1 VSRASKDGHAELLQS
16 IVDVARAI
24 FGAQAASIMLYDE
37 DAEAL
42 EFAAV
47 SGAGADT
54 LVGRRIPAATGVAG
68 WVLATRQP
76 ITIED
81 VAHDPRFASDV
92 ASSTGYVPKG
102 LMSAPLLHGERALGV
117 LSVLDRPQRV
127 QFSLIEMD
135 LLGAFATQAALALQ
149 VVQAARG
156 GTGGRHP
163 AVARVEESLQT
174 LEGPQRAAAVRLLE
188 AFDEVLRSAY

>member
-1 VSRASKDGHAELLQS
+1 MSQDEGHGELLQS

-24 FGAQAASIMLYDE
+24 FGAQAASIMLYDD

-47 SGAGADT
+47 SGEGSDT
-54 LVGRRIPAATGVAG
+54 LVGRRIPAGTGVAG

-81 VAHDPRFASDV
+81 LAHDPRFASDV

-102 LMSAPLLHGERALGV
+102 MMSAPLLLGERVLGV

-149 VVQAARG
+149 VVQAARQG
-156 GTGGRHP
+156 IGHRP
-163 AVARVEESLQT
+163 AALTRIEEALET
-174 LEGPQRAAAVRLLE
+174 LEGPQRAAAMRLLE
-188 AFDEVLRSAY
+188 ALEEVLRTAY

>member
-1 VSRASKDGHAELLQS
+1 MSQDEGHGELLQS

-24 FGAQAASIMLYDE
+24 FGAQAASIMLYDD

-47 SGAGADT
+47 SGEGSDT
-54 LVGRRIPAATGVAG
+54 LVGRRIPAGTGVAG

-81 VAHDPRFASDV
+81 LAHDPRFASDV

-102 LMSAPLLHGERALGV
+102 MMSAPLLLGERVLGV

-149 VVQAARG
+149 VVQAARH
-156 GTGGRHP
+156 GTGHRP
-163 AVARVEESLQT
+163 AALTRIEEALET
-174 LEGPQRAAAVRLLE
+174 LEGPQRAAAMRLLE
-188 AFDEVLRSAY
+188 ALEEVLRTAY

>member
-1 VSRASKDGHAELLQS
+1 VSEDSGHAELLQS

-24 FGAQAASIMLYDE
+24 FGAQAASIMLHDE
-37 DAEAL
+37 DGGAL

-47 SGAGADT
+47 SGEGSGT
-54 LVGRRIPAATGVAG
+54 LVGRRIPAGTGVAG

-81 VAHDPRFASDV
+81 VSNDPRFASDV

-127 QFSLIEMD
+127 QFSLVEMD

-149 VVQAARG
+149 VVQAARRG
-156 GTGGRHP
+156 SEGRHP
-163 AVARVEESLQT
+163 AVRRIEETLDT

>member
-1 VSRASKDGHAELLQS
+1 VSEHAGHAELLQS

-24 FGAQAASIMLYDE
+24 FGAQAASIMLHDE
-37 DAEAL
+37 DAGAL

-47 SGAGADT
+47 SGEGSDT

-81 VAHDPRFASDV
+81 VASDPRFASDV

-102 LMSAPLLHGERALGV
+102 LMSAPLLLGERALGV

-127 QFSLIEMD
+127 QFSLVEMD

-149 VVQAARG
+149 VVQAARRG
-156 GTGGRHP
+156 GEGRVP
-163 AVARVEESLQT
+163 ALVRVEETLET

-188 AFDEVLRSAY
+188 AFDAVLRSAY

>member
-1 VSRASKDGHAELLQS
+1 MSRDEHAELLQS
-16 IVDVARAI
+16 IVDVARAL

-37 DAEAL
+37 ESEAL

-47 SGAGADT
+47 SGAGSDT
-54 LVGRRIPAATGVAG
+54 LVGRRIPAGTGVAG

-149 VVQAARG
+149 VVQAARR
-156 GTGGRHP
+156 GTAGRHP
-163 AVARVEESLQT
+163 AVARVEEALQT

-188 AFDEVLRSAY
+188 AFEEVLRSAY